1 MTQSTDY
8 FERKL
13 DEKHRLTIPT
23 SIRAEFASGY
33 VITYGFR
40 DYLHLYPKHIWE
52 ETVESSLKEDK
63 SILSE
68 EVSDLNVR
76 FRMGKSEGA
85 LDRKQGRV
93 TLEKHQVDHARL
105 GRDVLA
111 VRAGQYW
118 RLQAKSGVPP
128 T

>member
-13 DEKHRLTIPT
+13 DDKHRLTIPPDV
-23 SIRAEFASGY
+23 RAEFASGY
-33 VITYGFR
+33 VVTYGFR
-40 DYLHLYPKHIWE
+40 DYLHLYPKHIWKK
-52 ETVESSLKEDK
+52 TVESALKQDS

-76 FRMGKSEGA
+76 LRMGKSEGV
-85 LDRKQGRV
+85 LDRKQGRI
-93 TLEKHQVDHARL
+93 TLEKHQVDHAKL
-105 GRDVLA
+105 GRNVLV

-118 RLQAKSGVPP
+118 RLQAKPDVPP